1 MSELNYINETVV
13 PRMTKSINDTIVP
26 GMPNSVSET
35 VVPGMPDGVSDTI
48 VPRMPKSVSD
58 EQLFVFVPTGSDF
71 VAGIFKIN
79 TNDFDKNSL
88 PVLKIVESES
98 LDSSNENYNANGYVR
113 AGIIKAYVY
122 EAFQKDL
129 KDEIAKKQDK
139 NLSKTIAKATT
150 VEGALT
156 NIDADATALSLRVK
170 TTEDD
175 VAALQNTVGNKNSG
189 LVADV
194 ETNTE
199 AIRTINNT
207 TIPALDKRVTANS
220 KSITTLDGKVTGLSS
235 GQEALKT
242 RMTAAETELNA
253 HATDIADLMTEE
265 ANLRKD
271 VNTNSDNIATQ
282 GTAIEKNT
290 NDIKALQDTA
300 YGGETPI
307 GTYPS
312 ASTLPTSEQLTA
324 FVQQEVSRAPKLGD
338 VVLFTQIVTGG
349 TDKSYKFMYT
359 ATGWS
364 NYVIPTVESAT
375 NTDKGI
381 LQGTL
386 GDTTGNIQVSIAGG
400 KVADILV
407 KDGST
412 YKSIKTVL
420 DNLATSITNTNS
432 TVAANKTAADKGIAE
447 AKAAAAAVVKKY
459 NNVEF
464 TFVSNNDNTITNFP
478 CKYTA
483 TIDGVTIDN
492 VADVY
497 FSAVQI
503 PLEIFSSYVLVE
515 AGKVSI
521 FATTKVNYPTSVTVP
536 TVRIS

>member
-1 MSELNYINETVV
+1 MSELNYINETV
-13 PRMTKSINDTIVP
+13 
-26 GMPNSVSET
+26 
-35 VVPGMPDGVSDTI
+35 

-58 EQLFVFVPTGSDF
+58 EQLFVFVPVGSDII
-71 VAGIFKIN
+71 AGIFKIN
-79 TNDFDKNSL
+79 TDDFDVASL

-98 LDSSNENYNANGYVR
+98 LVSTIPGPSGESIPNPKYNADGYVR
-113 AGIIKAYVY
+113 AGIIKDYVGAAD
-122 EAFQKDL
+122 EAL
-129 KDEIAKKQDK
+129 KTVLNASIDKKQDIIDD
-139 NLSKTIAKATT
+139 NLKTDSHNVVGAINELNRRLVGDNDYEGLTSRVSELENTVGDSNSGLVKKVNDNTTVIGDANSGLVKQVNSNSEDIGNLRSDLDTINTNLGTTNDNVTALSNNKQDKAINIPGIEAKT

-156 NIDADATALSLRVK
+156 
-170 TTEDD
+170 E
-175 VAALQNTVGNKNSG
+175 
-189 LVADV
+189 
-194 ETNTE
+194 
-199 AIRTINNT
+199 
-207 TIPALDKRVTANS
+207 LDS
-220 KSITTLDGKVTGLSS
+220 ESF
-235 GQEALKT
+235 
-242 RMTAAETELNA
+242 A
-253 HATDIADLMTEE
+253 HAESINSLKAADEGLTNRVN
-265 ANLRKD
+265 NLEQ
-271 VNTNSDNIATQ
+271 S
-282 GTAIEKNT
+282 
-290 NDIKALQDTA
+290 A

-312 ASTLPTSEQLTA
+312 SSTLPTQEQLTA

-386 GDTTGNIQVSIAGG
+386 GDTTGNVQVSIVDG

-407 KDGST
+407 KDGTT
-412 YKSIKTVL
+412 YKSIKTLL
-420 DNLATSITNTNS
+420 DSLVTKINTAQN
-432 TVAANKTAADKGIAE
+432 TADNVI
-447 AKAAAAAVVKKY
+447 KKY

-464 TFVSNNDNTITNFP
+464 TLVSSTDTTIDKFP

-483 TIDGVTIDN
+483 NIEGVTINN

-497 FSAVQI
+497 FSALQI
-503 PLEIFSSYVLVE
+503 PLEIFSSYVQVE

-521 FATTKVNYPTSVTVP
+521 FATVKTNYPTSVTVP

>member
-1 MSELNYINETVV
+1 MSELNYINETV
-13 PRMTKSINDTIVP
+13 
-26 GMPNSVSET
+26 
-35 VVPGMPDGVSDTI
+35 

-58 EQLFVFVPTGSDF
+58 EQLFVFVPTGSDII
-71 VAGIFKIN
+71 AGIFKIN
-79 TNDFDKNSL
+79 TNDFDVTTL
-88 PVLKIVESES
+88 PVLTIKQDEAVTQNGTGFVRGKAVYTFVETEI
-98 LDSSNENYNANGYVR
+98 DKVN
-113 AGIIKAYVY
+113 KA
-122 EAFQKDL
+122 
-129 KDEIAKKQDK
+129 KQDK
-139 NLSKTIAKATT
+139 KLSEPIAGETT

-156 NIDADATALSLRVK
+156 NLAGRMNTAEDNVTDLKGRMFTAEGDINTLKTTVGDAT
-170 TTEDD
+170 
-175 VAALQNTVGNKNSG
+175 SG
-189 LVADV
+189 LVKQVNDNSA
-194 ETNTE
+194 
-199 AIRTINNT
+199 AIIANKNATDGDIG
-207 TIPALDKRVTANS
+207 ALDKRVTANS
-220 KSITTLDGKVTGLSS
+220 ESITTLDGKVTGLSNNKQDQAINIP
-235 GQEALKT
+235 GIEAKT
-242 RMTAAETELNA
+242 VEGALTELDGESSA
-253 HATDIADLMTEE
+253 HTESINSLKAADEGL
-265 ANLRKD
+265 ANR
-271 VNTNSDNIATQ
+271 VNNLEQS
-282 GTAIEKNT
+282 
-290 NDIKALQDTA
+290 A

-312 ASTLPTSEQLTA
+312 STTLPTSEQLTA
-324 FVQQEVSRAPKLGD
+324 FVRQEVSRAPKLGD

-386 GDTTGNIQVSIAGG
+386 GDTTGNVQVSIVNG

-407 KDGST
+407 KDGTT
-412 YKSIKTVL
+412 YKSIKTLL
-420 DNLATSITNTNS
+420 DGLVTKINTAQN
-432 TVAANKTAADKGIAE
+432 TADNVI
-447 AKAAAAAVVKKY
+447 KKY

-464 TFVSNNDNTITNFP
+464 TFVSSDDNTITNFP

-483 TIDGVTIDN
+483 TIDGVTLDN

-521 FATTKVNYPTSVTVP
+521 FATTKANYPESVTVP

>member
-1 MSELNYINETVV
+1 MSELNYINETV
-13 PRMTKSINDTIVP
+13 
-26 GMPNSVSET
+26 
-35 VVPGMPDGVSDTI
+35 

-58 EQLFVFVPTGSDF
+58 EQLFVFVPVGNDA

-79 TNDFDKNSL
+79 TRDFDNSKL
-88 PVLKIVESES
+88 PVLTINQDDTVTENGIGFVRGGAVYTFVKSEVEY
-98 LDSSNENYNANGYVR
+98 LNN
-113 AGIIKAYVY
+113 IK
-122 EAFQKDL
+122 QN
-129 KDEIAKKQDK
+129 KK
-139 NLSKTIAKATT
+139 LSKPIAGETT

-156 NIDADATALSLRVK
+156 NLAGRMNTAEGNVTDLKGRMFTAEGNINTLKTTVGDAT
-170 TTEDD
+170 
-175 VAALQNTVGNKNSG
+175 SG
-189 LVADV
+189 LVKQVNDNSV
-194 ETNTE
+194 
-199 AIRTINNT
+199 AIIANKNATDSAIG
-207 TIPALDKRVTANS
+207 ALDKRITANS
-220 KSITTLDGKVTGLSS
+220 NSITTLDGKVTGLGNNKQDKAINIPGIEAKTVEGALTELDGESS
-235 GQEALKT
+235 AHAESIRKL
-242 RMTAAETELNA
+242 TAADEGLTNRVN
-253 HATDIADLMTEE
+253 
-265 ANLRKD
+265 NLEQ
-271 VNTNSDNIATQ
+271 S
-282 GTAIEKNT
+282 
-290 NDIKALQDTA
+290 A

-312 ASTLPTSEQLTA
+312 SATLPTSEQLTA

-386 GDTTGNIQVSIAGG
+386 GDTTGNVQVSIVSG

-407 KDGST
+407 KDGTT
-412 YKSIKTVL
+412 YKSIKTLL
-420 DNLATSITNTNS
+420 DSLVTKINDAQNT
-432 TVAANKTAADKGIAE
+432 ADNVI
-447 AKAAAAAVVKKY
+447 KKY

-464 TFVSNNDNTITNFP
+464 TLVSSTDTTMDKFP

-483 TIDGVTIDN
+483 NIEGVTINN

-497 FSAVQI
+497 FSALQI
-503 PLEIFSSYVLVE
+503 PLEIFSSYVQVE

-521 FATTKVNYPTSVTVP
+521 FATVKTNYPTSVTVP

>member
-1 MSELNYINETVV
+1 MSELNYINETV
-13 PRMTKSINDTIVP
+13 
-26 GMPNSVSET
+26 
-35 VVPGMPDGVSDTI
+35 

-58 EQLFVFVPTGSDF
+58 EQLFVFVPVGNDT

-79 TNDFDKNSL
+79 TKDFDNSKL
-88 PVLKIVESES
+88 PVLTIKQDNAVIEEGIGFVRSGAVYTFVKSEV
-98 LDSSNENYNANGYVR
+98 GYLNR
-113 AGIIKAYVY
+113 I
-122 EAFQKDL
+122 
-129 KDEIAKKQDK
+129 KQDK
-139 NLSKTIAKATT
+139 NLSESIAGETT

-156 NIDADATALSLRVK
+156 NLAGRMNTAEGNVTDLKGRMFTAEGNINTLK
-170 TTEDD
+170 T
-175 VAALQNTVGNKNSG
+175 VVGDTNSG
-189 LVADV
+189 LVKQVNDNSA
-194 ETNTE
+194 
-199 AIRTINNT
+199 AIIANKNATDGDIG
-207 TIPALDKRVTANS
+207 ALDKRVTANS
-220 KSITTLDGKVTGLSS
+220 DSITTLDGKVTGLSNTKQDKAINIS
-235 GQEALKT
+235 GITAKTVEGAL
-242 RMTAAETELNA
+242 TELDGESSA
-253 HATDIADLMTEE
+253 HAESINDLKAVDESLTNRVT
-265 ANLRKD
+265 NLEQ
-271 VNTNSDNIATQ
+271 S
-282 GTAIEKNT
+282 
-290 NDIKALQDTA
+290 A

-312 ASTLPTSEQLTA
+312 SSTLPTSEQLTA

-386 GDTTGNIQVSIAGG
+386 GDTTGNVQVSIVGG

-407 KDGST
+407 KDGTT
-412 YKSIKTVL
+412 YKSIKTLL
-420 DNLATSITNTNS
+420 DSLVTKINDAQNT
-432 TVAANKTAADKGIAE
+432 ADNVI
-447 AKAAAAAVVKKY
+447 KKY

-464 TFVSNNDNTITNFP
+464 TLVSSTDTTMDKFP

-483 TIDGVTIDN
+483 NIEGVTINN

-497 FSAVQI
+497 FSALQI
-503 PLEIFSSYVLVE
+503 PLEIFSSYVQVE

-521 FATTKVNYPTSVTVP
+521 FATVATNYPTSVTVP

>member
-1 MSELNYINETVV
+1 MSELNYINETV
-13 PRMTKSINDTIVP
+13 
-26 GMPNSVSET
+26 
-35 VVPGMPDGVSDTI
+35 

-58 EQLFVFVPTGSDF
+58 EQLFVFVPVGNDV

-79 TNDFDKNSL
+79 TRDFDKSKL
-88 PVLKIVESES
+88 PVLTINQDNTVT
-98 LDSSNENYNANGYVR
+98 ENGIGFVR
-113 AGIIKAYVY
+113 GGAVYSFVKPEVDYLNNIK
-122 EAFQKDL
+122 QN
-129 KDEIAKKQDK
+129 KK
-139 NLSKTIAKATT
+139 LSKSIAGETT

-156 NIDADATALSLRVK
+156 NLAGRMNTAEGNVTDLKGRMFTAEGNINTLKTTVGDAT
-170 TTEDD
+170 
-175 VAALQNTVGNKNSG
+175 SG
-189 LVADV
+189 LVKQVNDNTKAISDNK
-194 ETNTE
+194 TNTDE
-199 AIRTINNT
+199 AIGALQRSLKSTNDNLDTTNGNVTKLDNNKQDKAIN
-207 TIPALDKRVTANS
+207 IPGIEAKTVEGALTELDGESSAHAESINDLKAVDESLTNRVT
-220 KSITTLDGKVTGLSS
+220 
-235 GQEALKT
+235 
-242 RMTAAETELNA
+242 
-253 HATDIADLMTEE
+253 
-265 ANLRKD
+265 NLEQ
-271 VNTNSDNIATQ
+271 S
-282 GTAIEKNT
+282 
-290 NDIKALQDTA
+290 A

-312 ASTLPTSEQLTA
+312 SSTLPTSEQLTA

-386 GDTTGNIQVSIAGG
+386 GDTTGNVQVSIVSG

-407 KDGST
+407 KDGTT
-412 YKSIKTVL
+412 YKSIKTLL
-420 DNLATSITNTNS
+420 DSLVTKINDAQNT
-432 TVAANKTAADKGIAE
+432 ADNVI
-447 AKAAAAAVVKKY
+447 KKY

-464 TFVSNNDNTITNFP
+464 TLVSSTDTTMDKFP

-483 TIDGVTIDN
+483 NIEGVTINN

-497 FSAVQI
+497 FSALQI
-503 PLEIFSSYVLVE
+503 PLEIFSSYVQVE
-515 AGKVSI
+515 EGKVSI

>member
-1 MSELNYINETVV
+1 MSELNYINETV
-13 PRMTKSINDTIVP
+13 
-26 GMPNSVSET
+26 
-35 VVPGMPDGVSDTI
+35 

-58 EQLFVFVPTGSDF
+58 EQLFVFVPTGSDII
-71 VAGIFKIN
+71 AGIFKIN
-79 TNDFDKNSL
+79 TNDFDVASL
-88 PVLKIVESES
+88 PVLTIKQDDTVTENGAGFVRGGAVYTFVKSEVGY
-98 LDSSNENYNANGYVR
+98 LNEN
-113 AGIIKAYVY
+113 
-122 EAFQKDL
+122 
-129 KDEIAKKQDK
+129 KQDK
-139 NLSKTIAKATT
+139 KLSEPIAGETT

-156 NIDADATALSLRVK
+156 NLAGRMNAAEGNVTDLKGRMFTAEGDIDAL
-170 TTEDD
+170 E
-175 VAALQNTVGNKNSG
+175 NTVGNATSG
-189 LVADV
+189 LVKQVNDNAK
-194 ETNTE
+194 
-199 AIRTINNT
+199 AISDNKNATDEDIGE
-207 TIPALDKRVTANS
+207 LDTRVTANS
-220 KSITTLDGKVTGLSS
+220 DSITTLDGKVTGLSS

-242 RMTAAETELNA
+242 RMTVAETELNE
-253 HATDIADLMTEE
+253 HARDIADLMTEE

-271 VNTNSDNIATQ
+271 ININSGNIATQ

-312 ASTLPTSEQLTA
+312 GSTLPTQEQLTA

-386 GDTTGNIQVSIAGG
+386 NDTSGNIQVSIIAG

-412 YKSIKTVL
+412 YKSIKTAL
-420 DNLATSITNTNS
+420 DNLATSIANTNS
-432 TVAANKTAADKGIAE
+432 TVAANKAAADQGIAE
-447 AKAAAAAVVKKY
+447 AKAAAAAVIKKY

-464 TFVSNNDNTITNFP
+464 TLVSSTDTTMDKFP
-478 CKYTA
+478 CKYT
-483 TIDGVTIDN
+483 TNIEGVTINN

-497 FSAVQI
+497 FSALQI
-503 PLEIFSSYVLVE
+503 PLEIFSSYVQVE
-515 AGKVSI
+515 DGKVSI
-521 FATTKVNYPTSVTVP
+521 FATVKTNYPTSVTVP